1 MTPPFVILRASPVI
15 LTAPFV
21 ELSVPLVK
29 LQTPRVVSERLSV
42 EILPP
47 FVIHPA
53 AQVFFLI
60 PPAANFQQGLPRA
73 TPAA

>member
-1 MTPPFVILRASPVI
+1 
-15 LTAPFV
+15 
-21 ELSVPLVK
+21 